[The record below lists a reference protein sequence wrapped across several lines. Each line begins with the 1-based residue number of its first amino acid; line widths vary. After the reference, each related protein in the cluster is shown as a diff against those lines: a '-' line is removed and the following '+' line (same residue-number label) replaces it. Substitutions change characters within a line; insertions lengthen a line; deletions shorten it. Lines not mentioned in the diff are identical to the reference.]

1 MGKDSCEPHSPHGS
15 VLAARPSLIQRSVR
29 DGHCGGARGRD
40 SFRCMCWANR
50 QEAPC
55 WLPFNH
61 ADTWASPAS
70 TLIVLALK
78 LPHPAQ
84 PGCTWP
90 LHKPV
95 LVEIWEPSKGAQGVT
110 GDEHDLASHLAKECV
125 LTQGDQAS
133 HFDPLILLA
142 GQLVLTVA

>member
-1 MGKDSCEPHSPHGS
+1 MYVLGKPTGGS
-15 VLAARPSLIQRSVR
+15 LLASIQPRGYLGFAGV
-29 DGHCGGARGRD
+29 DAHCVGFETDPPR
-40 SFRCMCWANR
+40 
-50 QEAPC
+50 
-55 WLPFNH
+55 
-61 ADTWASPAS
+61 
-70 TLIVLALK
+70 
-78 LPHPAQ
+78 PAQ
-84 PGCTWP
+84 PGRTWP

-110 GDEHDLASHLAKECV
+110 GDEHDLASHLAKERV